1 MTDTVTTVTQ
11 AVCPCY
17 TLYHYIQKN
26 GATIRADKQ
35 INTFLMECMAKAL
48 VELLKEKPLSAI
60 SVTEITQ
67 KAGVARMTFYRNY
80 STKEEIFEKYLD
92 YMFEQFHR
100 TVAERGRHASFI
112 RYENIML
119 GFEFFRRESE
129 LIRCLV
135 NNNLSSG
142 LRDKIIQNELD
153 LSLTSQD
160 DIESR
165 YLTIAYASAL
175 FGIMT
180 AWVQGGMKDDPN
192 QLAQLICDIYQEKI
206 RRF

>member
-1 MTDTVTTVTQ
+1 M
-11 AVCPCY
+11 
-17 TLYHYIQKN
+17 
-26 GATIRADKQ
+26 
-35 INTFLMECMAKAL
+35 
-48 VELLKEKPLSAI
+48 
-60 SVTEITQ
+60 
-67 KAGVARMTFYRNY
+67 
-80 STKEEIFEKYLD
+80 
-92 YMFEQFHR
+92 
-100 TVAERGRHASFI
+100 
-112 RYENIML
+112 
-119 GFEFFRRESE
+119 
-129 LIRCLV
+129 

-153 LSLTSQD
+153 LSLNSQD

-192 QLAQLICDIYQEKI
+192 QLARLICDIYQEKI